1 MPTVTGVYYLRP
13 ISTIT
18 SDMDNCPFSDID
30 DNIFKGLNAHSATAD
45 TNEYCLNAGE
55 NSAFTS
61 GVHRVSDIPA
71 NPGAVVSGVTL
82 WSYSSGIPT
91 GEETDSIFK
100 GGGGGVDHLVSG
112 SVKLDNQWYHD
123 AYGPA
128 MATSGGHD
136 GAWAAYKFPQYEGS
150 GLRDSAVS
158 NMAINLVAPP
168 QLEDDEF
175 RIYAAYLEVT
185 WTQEVPFNHCSCH
198 CPDRVAALLPNFD
211 GTTTHSS
218 TTGGGGVDDTDF
230 VIVGGPSHR
239 YAAMNNGVLTPD
251 DSDYIRREL
260 DQGYKPEVVT
270 AFFGFEDMPADFDVL
285 TSGSLRIR
293 DRLAEDLNSDGVKYQ
308 FFHMDEMTPL
318 TNEIIH
324 SGQNPPGDTDIFS
337 SFTDRLINFNLTGKT
352 DKTSWDNALLKVTH
366 FEPAGSDGNDREYQI
381 SEMELVVGYERQP
394 IFDTF
399 PLSSGACC
407 SYTAKFDDDLVTP
420 CADSLAVH
428 PILTETN
435 TASGLKI
442 ANSLPVASI
451 NDHIATNGSGNRVV
465 FSRHLTNSTSDWPS
479 GTYAQVFQENAS
491 SWDILGTPIN
501 SGSYLTETLTDHL
514 KIVSVD
520 MNTSGNMFAVCWKD
534 NQYIDC
540 DGCDETPIPLNDDYH
555 IGVYYWSDADS
566 NWKRRGNYITSPMSA
581 YIYANGN
588 AELIRHPGSFGDQ
601 IKITSSADRIFIKNS
616 PADPNSQQSVE
627 AYDWDGTQWNH
638 YTTAEVG
645 RLDYSDRYTDGI
657 FDVPLFEYPVAASGD
672 NCPAPTPSSIY
683 SYTLPFKSIITGN
696 PDPANDY
703 QPIRSNFATD
713 VSIDSNDKYRIIGHG
728 NAYIHTT
735 NDGVIKLFKKI
746 DSFDIVVQSFFG
758 ELVYKDSNN
767 SDFFGATGGAKFGFS
782 ADLSS
787 HGKFIVGGAPGY
799 NSDRGYVK
807 IHYQTSTDGLGESW
821 SLLGQEI
828 IGNYSYSAGQFGF
841 DVAIANGQ
849 YSNHSLVSYNPVVVI
864 GAPYVDQAGIDAGMI
879 AIYRYKDKTTSTD
892 TWELVQEIQGP
903 VANGGFGYS
912 VAIDNKGETI
922 VVGMPHT
929 TEKGRVYIYKYNS
942 TTDQYEIKKSILQ
955 DSSFIEGEAEAD
967 SFGFS
972 VDINGNDGNYVI
984 AGAPNYG
991 GGIVA
996 QSKRGNVKTYRY
1008 KDNKWVTVQ
1017 SILDSAKSDIFIG
1030 GHQNAR
1036 LGYTT
1041 AISDD
1046 GNRIAFSAFNA
1057 SDAKSF
1063 VQIFDLIQPD
1073 TSLPKWY
1080 YPVNIAGT
1088 NSPIISDGTSS
1099 YGSNISLGSDK
1110 IIISSNE
1117 LGIDILDLVRT
1128 DSTTIVLANPHLHG
1142 PYADV
1147 FNSSVDIKLSNTSKK
1162 KAKTA
1167 YCLAL
1172 RKQGFDSVGTKYSFF
1187 APGQKWFL
1195 DPDLSINYPD
1205 GVYKC
1210 IGPTLGVSE
1219 FEDGWAEISNGEV
1232 IQGGTLVSY
1241 DYPAA
1246 NK

>member
-13 ISTIT
+13 ISNIT
-18 SDMDNCPFSDID
+18 SDMDDNCPFGDID
-30 DNIFKGLNAHSATAD
+30 DNIFKGLNAHSESAS
-45 TNEYCLNAGE
+45 EYCLNAGA

-91 GEETDSIFK
+91 GSETNSIFK

-112 SVKLDNQWYHD
+112 SVKLDNQWFHD

-128 MATSGGHD
+128 MATSGAHD
-136 GAWAAYKFPQYEGS
+136 GAWAAYKFPEYEGS

-168 QLEDDEF
+168 QLADDEF

-185 WTQEVPFNHCSCH
+185 WTQEVPLNHCSCH
-198 CPDRVAALLPNFD
+198 CPNRVSALVPNSD
-211 GTTTHSS
+211 GTGATN
-218 TTGGGGVDDTDF
+218 F
-230 VIVGGPSHR
+230 AIFGGPSNR
-239 YAAMNNGVLTPD
+239 YDAINNGVLTPD
-251 DSDYIRREL
+251 DSDYIRFTTS
-260 DQGYKPEVVT
+260 DTQTKT
-270 AFFGFEDMPADFDVL
+270 AFFGFEDMPVDFDVL

-293 DRLAEDLNSDGVKYQ
+293 DRAAGDQESEGVKYQ

-318 TNEIIH
+318 TDEIT
-324 SGQNPPGDTDIFS
+324 NTDTDFS
-337 SFTDRLINFNLTGKT
+337 TTFDAGDGYRLINFNLTGKT
-352 DKTSWDNALLKVTH
+352 DKTSWDNAVLKMTSYNVT
-366 FEPAGSDGNDREYQI
+366 EGTRDYRI
-381 SEMELVVGYERQP
+381 SEMELLVGYDRQP
-394 IFDTF
+394 LLDPF

-465 FSRHLTNSTSDWPS
+465 FSRHLTNLTSDWPS

-514 KIVSVD
+514 EIVSVD
-520 MNTSGNMFAVCWKD
+520 MNTSGDMFAVCWKD
-534 NQYIDC
+534 NQCIDC
-540 DGCDETPIPLNDDYH
+540 NSCDETPIPLNDDYH
-555 IGVYYWSDADS
+555 VGVYYWSDADS
-566 NWKRRGNYITSPMSA
+566 NWKRRGNYISSPVSA
-581 YIYANGN
+581 YIYANAN
-588 AELIRHPGSFGDQ
+588 AELIRNAGSFGDQ
-601 IKITSSADRIFIKNS
+601 IKITSLADRIFIKNS

-638 YTTAEVG
+638 YNTSEVG

-657 FDVPLFEYPVAASGD
+657 FDVSLSEYPVAPSGD
-672 NCPAPTPSSIY
+672 DCPAPATSGIY
-683 SYTLPFKSIITGN
+683 NYTLAFESIITGN

-703 QPIRSNFATD
+703 KSIRSNFASD
-713 VSIDSNDKYRIIGHG
+713 VAIDSNDQYTIVAHA
-728 NAYIHTT
+728 NAYVHIP
-735 NDGVIKLFKKI
+735 NDGVIKLLKKI
-746 DSFDIVVQSFFG
+746 GSSHATISNFFG
-758 ELVYKDSNN
+758 ELIYKDSNN
-767 SDFFGATGGAKFGFS
+767 SDFHGPTESAQFGFS
-782 ADLSS
+782 ADISS
-787 HGKFIVGGAPGY
+787 HGKFIVGGAPAY
-799 NSDRGYVK
+799 NSNRGYVK
-807 IHYQTSTDGLGESW
+807 VHYQKSAQGFNETW
-821 SLLGQEI
+821 SHLGQEI

-841 DVAIANGQ
+841 DVAIATGK
-849 YSNHSLVSYNPVVVI
+849 SSDTSLVSYNPVVVI
-864 GAPYVDQAGIDAGMI
+864 GAPYVDQAGTDAGMI

-892 TWELVQEIQGP
+892 AWELVQEIQGP
-903 VANGGFGYS
+903 IANGRFGYS
-912 VAIDNKGETI
+912 VAIDDLGETI
-922 VVGMPHT
+922 AVGMPHT

-942 TTDQYEIKKSILQ
+942 TTDQYEIKKSVLE
-955 DSSFIEGEAEAD
+955 DYPYESSFIEGEHAAD
-967 SFGFS
+967 LFGFS

-991 GGIVA
+991 GGIVG
-996 QSKRGNVKTYRY
+996 QSNRGYVKSYIY
-1008 KDNKWVTVQ
+1008 KNNKWVTVQ
-1017 SILDSAKSDIFIG
+1017 SDIDSSKSDVFIG
-1030 GHQNAR
+1030 GHTNRR
-1036 LGYTT
+1036 LGY
-1041 AISDD
+1041 AVSISND
-1046 GNRIAFSAFNA
+1046 GTRIAFSALNA
-1057 SDAKSF
+1057 STGKSF
-1063 VQIFDLIQPD
+1063 VQVFDLIQPD
-1073 TSLPKWY
+1073 ASLPKWY

-1099 YGSNISLGSDK
+1099 YGSNISLGLDK

-1128 DSTTIVLANPHLHG
+1128 DSSAIVLANPHLHG
-1142 PYADV
+1142 PYADA
-1147 FNSSVDIKLSNTSKK
+1147 FNSSVDSKLSTSLKK
-1162 KAKTA
+1162 KSKTA

-1172 RKQGFDSVGTKYSFF
+1172 RKQGFDSAGTKYSFF

-1195 DPDLSINYPD
+1195 DPDLSIQYPD
-1205 GVYKC
+1205 GIYKS
-1210 IGPTLGVSE
+1210 IGPSVGTSE
-1219 FEDGWAEISNGEV
+1219 FEEGWAEISNGEV
-1232 IQGGTLVSY
+1232 IKGGTLVSY